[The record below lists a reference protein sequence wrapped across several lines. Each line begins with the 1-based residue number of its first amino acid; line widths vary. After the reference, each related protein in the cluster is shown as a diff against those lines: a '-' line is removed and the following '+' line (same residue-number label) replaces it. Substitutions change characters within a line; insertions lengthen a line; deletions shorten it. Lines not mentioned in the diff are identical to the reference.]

1 MFSLATWIGIKDTH
15 THTHKIMLD
24 RHEDAFQSPYWRNG
38 HITPRSE
45 LKWNKCI
52 EVHVHRSW
60 YYSL

>member
-1 MFSLATWIGIKDTH
+1 MDRYQRY
-15 THTHKIMLD
+15 THTHKSMLEK
-24 RHEDAFQSPYWRNG
+24 HEDAFQSPYWRNG